1 MDTVGQ
7 VLIHSS
13 GQLSDQQK
21 GREFQRW
28 PRKVM
33 LEYLNQGIKE
43 IAAYRPDAFSYD
55 REVTLQPGARQE
67 IETTGTV
74 DSLTV
79 NGKPVNKTDLG
90 IYRAFSA
97 YATCPTKVKMRN
109 GRPVYYP
116 RSVSV
121 DSDQFGVFYISPA
134 VPPGLEVKAAVRVV
148 GEPPEY
154 TLREWGTELAMQSK
168 YLNNLIDYVMA
179 RAYKR
184 DTESQVSE
192 MKSQRLFSLFYQSM
206 GQKYKIDSA
215 HGSGFYKGN
224 VGTGDPRAA
233 AT

>member
-7 VLIHSS
+7 ILTHVS

-33 LEYLNQGIKE
+33 LEYLLQGLKE

-55 REVTLQPGARQE
+55 KQVPLVPGARQT
-67 IETTGTV
+67 IETTGEIS
-74 DSLTV
+74 SLTI
-79 NGKPVNKTDLG
+79 NGKPVNKTDMSL
-90 IYRAFSA
+90 YKAFAA
-97 YATCPTKVKMRN
+97 YSTCPTRVKMRN
-109 GRPVYYP
+109 GRPVFFP

-121 DSDQFGVFYISPA
+121 DVDNRGVFYISPA
-134 VPPGLEVKAAVRVV
+134 IPSGLDIYATVHVV

-154 TLREWGTELAMQSK
+154 TLRDWDRPLDMQAK
-168 YLNNLIDYVMA
+168 YVNNLIDYMMG

-184 DTESQVSE
+184 DSESQVSE
-192 MKSQRLFSLFYQSM
+192 VKSQRLLSLFYQSM
-206 GQKYKIDSA
+206 GQKYKVDSA
-215 HGSGFYKGN
+215 HGSGYYKGE

-233 AT
+233 MT